1 MPPPKLTVHS
11 FTTKVILMQTSPATT
26 HGHIELYSHAN
37 GRIGVMVEL
46 NTETEEGAA
55 SDAFRKFAHEIALQV
70 TAANLR
76 FVSDADLT
84 CGVLSGL
91 AAETAEAARAAGKPQ
106 AIIDKIVEGTLEK
119 FKNQNVLL
127 RQPYIRDE
135 SITVAQLQQQAV
147 AQIGENITIRRF
159 LRWEIVPQEC

>member
-1 MPPPKLTVHS
+1 
-11 FTTKVILMQTSPATT
+11 
-26 HGHIELYSHAN
+26 
-37 GRIGVMVEL
+37 MVEIT
-46 NTETEEGAA
+46 TETEEGA
-55 SDAFRKFAHEIALQV
+55 SSEAFRKFAHEIALQV
-70 TAANLR
+70 TAADLR

-91 AAETAEAARAAGKPQ
+91 AAETAAAARDAGKLQ

-135 SITVAQLQQQAV
+135 SLTIAQLQQRVIAE
-147 AQIGENITIRRF
+147 IGENIVIRRF
-159 LRWEIVPQEC
+159 LRWEIVPEETE